1 MLCCD
6 VIQGGLLRGYESV
19 KVVATFSPVKQG
31 LHNARA
37 ALLLL
42 PAAAA
47 SLRGAGPLAAPSSA
61 AFGSP
66 SVVHVTPTAIEYG
79 QAAATEL
86 DAAEE
91 QQQQPDAT
99 GAFAADSTG
108 TGSGSSNRLACEKL
122 ILTIVGE
129 AKQGALSIEPPSLAF
144 GSISVGYPQR
154 KALKLINQSAGVLR
168 YHVTVEDENPAG
180 VDPSEVPCNFGSG
193 AAVLTRA
200 ADAGG
205 AADCWLDAPEGL
217 VNAR

>member
-1 MLCCD
+1 M
-6 VIQGGLLRGYESV
+6 RGYESV

-42 PAAAA
+42 PAAAT
-47 SLRGAGPLAAPSSA
+47 SLHGAGPLAATSA
-61 AFGSP
+61 AAAGSP
-66 SVVHVTPTAIEYG
+66 SLVHVTPTAIEYG
-79 QAAATEL
+79 QAAAADL

-91 QQQQPDAT
+91 QQQQQPDAT

-108 TGSGSSNRLACEKL
+108 AGSSSSRLACEKL

-129 AKQGALSIEPPSLAF
+129 ATQGALSIEPASLVF

-200 ADAGG
+200 ADTGG